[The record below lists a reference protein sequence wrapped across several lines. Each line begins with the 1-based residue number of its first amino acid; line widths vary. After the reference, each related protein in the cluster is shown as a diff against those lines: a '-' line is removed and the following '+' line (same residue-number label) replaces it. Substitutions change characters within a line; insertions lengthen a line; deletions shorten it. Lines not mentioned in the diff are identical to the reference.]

1 MYQFSR
7 GRIMPIFSYQAT
19 DKKGQD
25 VTGMVEADSLALA
38 INQVRSLGYFPTK
51 VKEDAGK
58 LARRQK
64 VKGKGFTITIGGFVK
79 RKQVTLMTRQLATLI
94 DAGLPLLRSL
104 SILHDQQKP
113 GKLKNILDELVNDVQ
128 SGTTFSEGLAKH
140 PKAFDKLYVNMVRAG
155 EVGGMLEVVLNR
167 LADFA
172 ERREALAR
180 KVKGAMIY
188 PIMVM
193 LVAGGVVTFL
203 LIKVVPTF
211 AEIFSDLGGALPA
224 PTQFL
229 VNTSEALKHSFLK
242 ILAYIAGIIIG
253 IKMVFKIE
261 LIRAIKDRVVLK
273 LPLFGQL
280 VRKIGVARFSR
291 TLGTLITS
299 GVPILQSLSIV
310 KETIANRVIANA
322 VGEVHDSIREGE
334 TIAGPLEESGA
345 FPPMAVNMIDV
356 GEETGNLD
364 SMLLK
369 VADIYDAEVEVAIGG
384 MLQMLEPAMMV
395 VLGGIV
401 GFIVISM
408 YLPIFS
414 LGDLI

>member
-1 MYQFSR
+1 
-7 GRIMPIFSYQAT
+7 MPIFSYQAT
-19 DKKGQD
+19 DKKGQE

-58 LARRQK
+58 LARRRGGA
-64 VKGKGFTITIGGFVK
+64 KGKGLSITIGGMVK
-79 RKQVTLMTRQLATLI
+79 RKQITLMTRQLATLI

-104 SILHDQQKP
+104 SILFDQQKP
-113 GKLKNILDELVNDVQ
+113 GKLKNILDQLVNDVQ
-128 SGTTFSEGLAKH
+128 SGTTFSEALAKH

-172 ERREALAR
+172 EKREALAR
-180 KVKGAMIY
+180 KVKAAMIY
-188 PIMVM
+188 PIMVI
-193 LVAGGVVTFL
+193 LVASGIVTFL
-203 LIKVVPTF
+203 LIRVVPTF
-211 AEIFSDLGGALPA
+211 AEIFADLGGALPA

-229 VNTSEALKHSFLK
+229 VNASEVLKNSYLK
-242 ILAYIAGIIIG
+242 VLGVIVVTVVA
-253 IKMVFKIE
+253 IKLIFKIE
-261 LIRAIKDRVVLK
+261 LVRAIKDRVVLK
-273 LPLFGQL
+273 VPLFGQL

-310 KETIANRVIANA
+310 RETIANRVIARA

-369 VADIYDAEVEVAIGG
+369 VADIYDAEVETAVDG
-384 MLQMLEPAMMV
+384 MLQMLEPALMV
-395 VLGGIV
+395 GLGGIV
-401 GFIVISM
+401 GFIVVSM
-408 YLPIFS
+408 YLPIFTI
-414 LGDLI
+414 GDMI

>member
-1 MYQFSR
+1 MAV
-7 GRIMPIFSYQAT
+7 FSYQAT
-19 DKKGQD
+19 DKKGQE
-25 VTGMVEADSLALA
+25 VTGVVEADSLALA
-38 INQVRSLGYFPTK
+38 INQVRSLGFFPTK

-58 LARRQK
+58 LARRQRG
-64 VKGKGFTITIGGFVK
+64 VKGKGMSFSIGGMVRQK
-79 RKQVTLMTRQLATLI
+79 EITLMTRQLATLI

-104 SILHDQQKP
+104 SILYDQQKP

-172 ERREALAR
+172 EKRQALAR
-180 KVKGAMIY
+180 KIKSAMVY
-188 PIMVM
+188 PIMVI
-193 LVAGGVVTFL
+193 LVAGGIVTFL

-224 PTQFL
+224 PTQILMNISVFL
-229 VNTSEALKHSFLK
+229 QESYLKL
-242 ILAYIAGIIIG
+242 LGYIIG
-253 IKMVFKIE
+253 GIVGIKLIFKVEI
-261 LIRAIKDRVVLK
+261 IRAIRDRVVLK
-273 LPLFGQL
+273 LPLFGAL
-280 VRKIGVARFSR
+280 TRKVGVARFAR

-299 GVPILQSLSIV
+299 GVPILQSLTIV

-334 TIAGPLEESGA
+334 TISGPLEESGA
-345 FPPMAVNMIDV
+345 FPPMSVNMIDV

-369 VADIYDAEVEVAIGG
+369 VADIYDAEVEAAIDG
-384 MLQMLEPAMMV
+384 MLQMLEPTLMV
-395 VLGGIV
+395 GLGGIV
-401 GFIVISM
+401 GFIVIAM
-408 YLPIFS
+408 YLPIFTI
-414 LGDLI
+414 GDLV

>member
-1 MYQFSR
+1 MA
-7 GRIMPIFSYQAT
+7 IFSYQAT
-19 DKKGQD
+19 DKKGQE

-64 VKGKGFTITIGGFVK
+64 GKAKSGGFSLALGGKVK
-79 RKQVTLMTRQLATLI
+79 RKQITLFTRQLATLI

-104 SILHDQQKP
+104 SILYDQQKP
-113 GKLKNILDELVNDVQ
+113 GKLKNVLDSLVNDVQ
-128 SGTTFSEGLAKH
+128 SGTTFSEALAKF
-140 PKAFDKLYVNMVRAG
+140 PKVYDKLYVNMVRAG
-155 EVGGMLEVVLNR
+155 EVGGMLEIVLNR
-167 LADFA
+167 LAEFA

-188 PIMVM
+188 PIMVL
-193 LVAGGVVTFL
+193 LVATGIVTFL
-203 LIKVVPTF
+203 LIRVVPTF
-211 AEIFSDLGGALPA
+211 ASIFSDLGGALPA

-229 VNTSEALKHSFLK
+229 VNTSNALKHSYIK
-242 ILAYIAGIIIG
+242 LAIIGAGIIFGVRLI
-253 IKMVFKIE
+253 FKIE
-261 LIRAIKDRVVLK
+261 LVRAIRDRVVLK
-273 LPLFGQL
+273 LPIFGL
-280 VRKIGVARFSR
+280 LTRKIGVARFSR

-322 VGEVHDSIREGE
+322 VAEVHDSIREGE
-334 TIAGPLEESGA
+334 TIAGPLEESKA
-345 FPPMAVNMIDV
+345 FPPMAINMIDV

-369 VADIYDAEVEVAIGG
+369 VADIYDDEVDVAISG

-414 LGDLI
+414 MGDLI

>member
-1 MYQFSR
+1 
-7 GRIMPIFSYQAT
+7 MPIFSYQAT
-19 DKKGQD
+19 DKKGQE
-25 VTGMVEADSLALA
+25 VMGMVEADSLALA

-64 VKGKGFTITIGGFVK
+64 ARGKGFSISIVGSVK
-79 RKQVTLMTRQLATLI
+79 RKQITLMTRQLATLI

-104 SILHDQQKP
+104 SILYDQQKP
-113 GKLKNILDELVNDVQ
+113 GKLKNVLDEMVNDVQ
-128 SGTTFSEGLAKH
+128 SGTTFSEALAKH

-180 KVKGAMIY
+180 KVKGAMVY
-188 PIMVM
+188 PIMVT
-193 LVAGGVVTFL
+193 LVAGGVVSFL
-203 LIKVVPTF
+203 LIRVVPTF

-229 VNTSEALKHSFLK
+229 VNVSNALKHSFLK
-242 ILAYIAGIIIG
+242 MIAGG
-253 IKMVFKIE
+253 VGAVFAIKMIFKIE
-261 LIRAIKDRVVLK
+261 LVQAIKDRVVLK
-273 LPLFGQL
+273 LPIFGQL
-280 VRKIGVARFSR
+280 TRKIGVARFSR

-299 GVPILQSLSIV
+299 GVPILQSLTIV

-334 TIAGPLEESGA
+334 TIAAPLEESGA

-414 LGDLI
+414 MGDLI

>member
-1 MYQFSR
+1 
-7 GRIMPIFSYQAT
+7 MPIFSYQAT
-19 DKKGQD
+19 DKKGQE
-25 VTGMVEADSLALA
+25 VTGMVDADSLALA
-38 INQVRSLGYFPTK
+38 INQVRSLGYFPTR

-58 LARRQK
+58 LARRRGAK
-64 VKGKGFTITIGGFVK
+64 RKGKGMNLAIGGFVK

-104 SILHDQQKP
+104 SILYDQQKP
-113 GKLKNILDELVNDVQ
+113 GKLKSILDELVNDVQ
-128 SGTTFSEGLAKH
+128 SGTTFSEALAKH
-140 PKAFDKLYVNMVRAG
+140 PKAFDKLYVNMIRAG

-188 PIMVM
+188 PIMVI
-193 LVAGGVVTFL
+193 LVAGGIVTFL
-203 LIKVVPTF
+203 LMKVVPTF
-211 AEIFSDLGGALPA
+211 AEIFADLGGALPA

-229 VNTSEALKHSFLK
+229 LNASETLKHSYLQV
-242 ILAYIAGIIIG
+242 LAYVAGTIVA
-253 IKMVFKIE
+253 IKLVFKIE
-261 LIRAIKDRVVLK
+261 IVRAIRDRVVLH

-280 VRKIGVARFSR
+280 ARKIGVARFAR

-384 MLQMLEPAMMV
+384 MLQMLEPALMV
-395 VLGGIV
+395 GLGGIV

>member
-1 MYQFSR
+1 
-7 GRIMPIFSYQAT
+7 MPIFSYQAT
-19 DKKGQD
+19 DKKGAE

-38 INQVRSLGYFPTK
+38 INQVRSLGFFPTK

-58 LARRQK
+58 LARRQRG
-64 VKGKGFTITIGGFVK
+64 KGKGMSISIGGFIRQK
-79 RKQVTLMTRQLATLI
+79 EVTLVTRQLATLI

-104 SILHDQQKP
+104 SILYDQQKP
-113 GKLKNILDELVNDVQ
+113 GKLKNVLDDLVNDVQ
-128 SGTTFSEGLAKH
+128 SGTTFSEALAKH

-155 EVGGMLEVVLNR
+155 EVGGMLEIVLNR

-180 KVKGAMIY
+180 KVKGAMVY
-188 PIMVM
+188 PIMVI
-193 LVAGGVVTFL
+193 LVATGIVTFL
-203 LIKVVPTF
+203 LVKVVPTF
-211 AEIFSDLGGALPA
+211 AEIFSDMGGALPA
-224 PTQFL
+224 PTQIL
-229 VNTSEALKHSFLK
+229 VDISDFLK
-242 ILAYIAGIIIG
+242 ASYLKLIGGIVGTFVG
-253 IKMVFKIE
+253 IKLIFKIE
-261 LIRAIKDRVVLK
+261 LAQAIRDRVVLK
-273 LPLFGQL
+273 LPLFGAL
-280 VRKIGVARFSR
+280 TRKIGVARFAR

-310 KETIANRVIANA
+310 RETISNRVIANA

-369 VADIYDAEVEVAIGG
+369 VADIYDAEVESAIDAL
-384 MLQMLEPAMMV
+384 LQMLEPALMV
-395 VLGGIV
+395 GLGGVV
-401 GFIVISM
+401 GFIVIAM

-414 LGDLI
+414 IGDLV

>member
-1 MYQFSR
+1 
-7 GRIMPIFSYQAT
+7 MPIFSYQAT
-19 DKKGQD
+19 DKKGAE

-58 LARRQK
+58 LARRQRG
-64 VKGKGFTITIGGFVK
+64 KGKGMSFTIGGFVK
-79 RKQVTLMTRQLATLI
+79 QKEITLITRQLATLI

-104 SILHDQQKP
+104 SILFDQQKP

-128 SGTTFSEGLAKH
+128 SGTTFSEALAKH

-180 KVKGAMIY
+180 KVKSAMVY
-188 PIMVM
+188 PVMVI
-193 LVAGGVVTFL
+193 LVATGIVTFL

-224 PTQFL
+224 PTQIL
-229 VNTSEALKHSFLK
+229 VNASDALKESYLK
-242 ILAYIAGIIIG
+242 ILGYIIGTIIG
-253 IKMVFKIE
+253 IKLIFKIE
-261 LIRAIKDRVVLK
+261 LVSAVKDRVVLK
-273 LPLFGQL
+273 LPLFGSL
-280 VRKIGVARFSR
+280 TRKVGVARFAR

-310 KETIANRVIANA
+310 RETIANRVIANA

-369 VADIYDAEVEVAIGG
+369 VADIYDAEVEAAIEG
-384 MLQMLEPAMMV
+384 MLQMLEPALMV
-395 VLGGIV
+395 GLGGVV
-401 GFIVISM
+401 GFIVIAM
-408 YLPIFS
+408 YLPIFTI
-414 LGDLI
+414 GDLV

>member
-1 MYQFSR
+1 
-7 GRIMPIFSYQAT
+7 MPIFSYQAT

>member
-1 MYQFSR
+1 
-7 GRIMPIFSYQAT
+7 MPIFSYQAT
-19 DKKGQD
+19 DKKGQE

-58 LARRQK
+58 LARRRGGS
-64 VKGKGFTITIGGFVK
+64 KGKGLNLTIGGTVK

-104 SILHDQQKP
+104 SILYDQQKP
-113 GKLKNILDELVNDVQ
+113 GKLKNILDDLVNDVQ
-128 SGTTFSEGLAKH
+128 SGTTFSEALAKH

-172 ERREALAR
+172 EKREALAR
-180 KVKGAMIY
+180 KVKSAMVY
-188 PIMVM
+188 PVMVI
-193 LVAGGVVTFL
+193 LVASGIVTFL
-203 LIKVVPTF
+203 LVRVVPTF
-211 AEIFSDLGGALPA
+211 AEIFADLGGALPA

-229 VNTSEALKHSFLK
+229 VDASEVLKKSYLK
-242 ILAYIAGIIIG
+242 VIGVMVVSVIAIRLI
-253 IKMVFKIE
+253 FKIE
-261 LIRAIKDRVVLK
+261 LVRAIKDRVVLK

-280 VRKIGVARFSR
+280 VRKIGVARFAR

-310 KETIANRVIANA
+310 KETIANRVIARA

-369 VADIYDAEVEVAIGG
+369 VADIYDAEVEAAVDG
-384 MLQMLEPAMMV
+384 MLQMLEPALMV
-395 VLGGIV
+395 GLGGIV
-401 GFIVISM
+401 GFIVVSM
-408 YLPIFS
+408 YLPIFTI
-414 LGDLI
+414 GDMI

>member
-1 MYQFSR
+1 
-7 GRIMPIFSYQAT
+7 MPIFSYQAT
-19 DKKGQD
+19 DKKGQE

-58 LARRQK
+58 LARRQRT
-64 VKGKGFTITIGGFVK
+64 KGKGMSITIGGFVK
-79 RKQVTLMTRQLATLI
+79 QKEVTLMTRQLATLI

-104 SILHDQQKP
+104 SILFDQQKP
-113 GKLKNILDELVNDVQ
+113 GKLKNILDDLVNDVQ
-128 SGTTFSEGLAKH
+128 SGTTFSEALAKH
-140 PKAFDKLYVNMVRAG
+140 PKAYDKLYVNMVRAG

-180 KVKGAMIY
+180 KVKSAMVY
-188 PIMVM
+188 PVMVI
-193 LVAGGVVTFL
+193 LVASGIVTFL

-229 VNTSEALKHSFLK
+229 VNASDALKESYMK
-242 ILAYIAGIIIG
+242 ILGYIIG
-253 IKMVFKIE
+253 GIVGIKLIFKIE
-261 LIRAIKDRVVLK
+261 LVRAIKDRVVLK
-273 LPLFGQL
+273 LPLFGSL
-280 VRKIGVARFSR
+280 TRKVGVARFAR

-369 VADIYDAEVEVAIGG
+369 VADIYDAEVEAAIEG
-384 MLQMLEPAMMV
+384 MLQMLEPALMV
-395 VLGGIV
+395 GLGGVV
-401 GFIVISM
+401 GFIVIAM
-408 YLPIFS
+408 YLPIFTI
-414 LGDLI
+414 GDLV

>member
-1 MYQFSR
+1 
-7 GRIMPIFSYQAT
+7 MPIFSYQAT
-19 DKKGQD
+19 DKKGQE

-64 VKGKGFTITIGGFVK
+64 VKTKGGFNLSIGGRVK
-79 RKQVTLMTRQLATLI
+79 KKQITLFTRQLATLI

-104 SILHDQQKP
+104 SILYDQQKP
-113 GKLKNILDELVNDVQ
+113 GKLKNILDDLVNDVQ
-128 SGTTFSEGLAKH
+128 SGTTFSEALAKH
-140 PKAFDKLYVNMVRAG
+140 PKVFDKLYVNMVRAG
-155 EVGGMLEVVLNR
+155 EVGGMLEIVLNR
-167 LADFA
+167 LAEFA

-180 KVKGAMIY
+180 KVKGAMVY
-188 PIMVM
+188 PIMVL
-193 LVAGGVVTFL
+193 LVAGGIVTFL
-203 LIKVVPTF
+203 LIRVVPTF

-229 VNTSEALKHSFLK
+229 VNTSEALKQSYLK
-242 ILAYIAGIIIG
+242 ILAIGGGIIVGLKLI
-253 IKMVFKIE
+253 FKIE
-261 LIRAIKDRVVLK
+261 LVRAIRDRVVLK

-280 VRKIGVARFSR
+280 TRKIGVARFSR

-322 VGEVHDSIREGE
+322 VAEVHDSIREGE
-334 TIAGPLEESGA
+334 TIAGPLEESKA

-384 MLQMLEPAMMV
+384 MLQMLEPTMMV

-414 LGDLI
+414 MGDLI

>member
-1 MYQFSR
+1 MS
-7 GRIMPIFSYQAT
+7 IFSYQAT
-19 DKKGQD
+19 DKKGQE
-25 VTGMVEADSLALA
+25 VTGMVDADSLALA

-58 LARRQK
+58 LARKQ
-64 VKGKGFTITIGGFVK
+64 KGKAKSGGLNLSIGGRVK
-79 RKQVTLMTRQLATLI
+79 KKQITLFTRQLATLI

-104 SILHDQQKP
+104 SILYDQQKP
-113 GKLKNILDELVNDVQ
+113 GKLRNILDELVNDVQ

-140 PKAFDKLYVNMVRAG
+140 PKVFDKLYVNMVRAG
-155 EVGGMLEVVLNR
+155 EVGGMLEIVLNR
-167 LADFA
+167 LAEFA

-188 PIMVM
+188 PIMVL
-193 LVAGGVVTFL
+193 LVAGGIVTFL
-203 LIKVVPTF
+203 LIRVVPTF

-229 VNTSEALKHSFLK
+229 VNVSEALKQSYIK
-242 ILAYIAGIIIG
+242 ILLTGAGIIIG
-253 IKMVFKIE
+253 IKMIFKVEIV
-261 LIRAIKDRVVLK
+261 RAIRDRVVLK
-273 LPLFGQL
+273 LPLFGEL
-280 VRKIGVARFSR
+280 TRKIGVARFSR

-322 VGEVHDSIREGE
+322 VAEVHDSIREGE
-334 TIAGPLEESGA
+334 TIAGPLEESKA

-414 LGDLI
+414 MGDLV

>member
-1 MYQFSR
+1 
-7 GRIMPIFSYQAT
+7 MPIFSYQAT
-19 DKKGQD
+19 DKKGAE

-38 INQVRSLGYFPTK
+38 INQVRSLGFFPTK

-58 LARRQK
+58 LARRQRG
-64 VKGKGFTITIGGFVK
+64 KGKGMSISIGGFIRQK
-79 RKQVTLMTRQLATLI
+79 EVTLVTRQLATLI

-104 SILHDQQKP
+104 SILYDQQKP
-113 GKLKNILDELVNDVQ
+113 GKLKNVLDDLVNDVQ
-128 SGTTFSEGLAKH
+128 GGTTFSEALAKH

-155 EVGGMLEVVLNR
+155 EVGGMLEIVLNR

-180 KVKGAMIY
+180 KVKGAMVY
-188 PIMVM
+188 PIMVI
-193 LVAGGVVTFL
+193 LVATGIVTFL
-203 LIKVVPTF
+203 LVKVVPTF
-211 AEIFSDLGGALPA
+211 AEIFSDMGGALPA
-224 PTQFL
+224 PTQIL
-229 VNTSEALKHSFLK
+229 VDLSDFLK
-242 ILAYIAGIIIG
+242 ASYLKLIGGIVGTIVG
-253 IKMVFKIE
+253 IKLIFKIE
-261 LIRAIKDRVVLK
+261 LVRAIRDRVVLK
-273 LPLFGQL
+273 LPLFGAL
-280 VRKIGVARFSR
+280 TRKIGVARFAR

-310 KETIANRVIANA
+310 RETISNRVIANA

-369 VADIYDAEVEVAIGG
+369 VADIYDAEVESAIDAL
-384 MLQMLEPAMMV
+384 LQMLEPALMV
-395 VLGGIV
+395 GLGGVV
-401 GFIVISM
+401 GFIVIAM

-414 LGDLI
+414 IGDLV

>member
-1 MYQFSR
+1 
-7 GRIMPIFSYQAT
+7 MPIFSYQAT
-19 DKKGQD
+19 DKKGQE

-58 LARRQK
+58 LARKK
-64 VKGKGFTITIGGFVK
+64 VKGRGKGFSLTLPGGRVKKKQIT
-79 RKQVTLMTRQLATLI
+79 LLTRQLATLI

-104 SILHDQQKP
+104 SILYDQQKP

-128 SGTTFSEGLAKH
+128 SGTTFSEALAKH

-167 LADFA
+167 LAEFA

-180 KVKGAMIY
+180 KVKGAMMY
-188 PIMVM
+188 PIMVII
-193 LVAGGVVTFL
+193 VASGIVTFL
-203 LIKVVPTF
+203 LIRVVPTF

-229 VNTSEALKHSFLK
+229 VNTSKALKHSYLK
-242 ILAYIAGIIIG
+242 ILGYVVGIVIG
-253 IKMVFKIE
+253 IRLIFKVEIV
-261 LIRAIKDRVVLK
+261 RAIRDRVVLR
-273 LPLFGQL
+273 LPLFGPL
-280 VRKIGVARFSR
+280 TRKIGVARFAR

-322 VGEVHDSIREGE
+322 VAEVHDSIREGE

-369 VADIYDAEVEVAIGG
+369 VADIYDAEVEVAIEG
-384 MLQMLEPAMMV
+384 MLRMLEPAMMV

-408 YLPIFS
+408 YLPIFKM
-414 LGDLI
+414 GDLV

>member
-1 MYQFSR
+1 
-7 GRIMPIFSYQAT
+7 MPIFSYQAT
-19 DKKGQD
+19 DKKGQE

-58 LARRQK
+58 LARRQRT
-64 VKGKGFTITIGGFVK
+64 KGKGMSITIGGFVK
-79 RKQVTLMTRQLATLI
+79 QKEITLITRQLATLI

-104 SILHDQQKP
+104 SILFDQQKP
-113 GKLKNILDELVNDVQ
+113 GKLKNILDDLVNDVQ
-128 SGTTFSEGLAKH
+128 SGTTFSEALAKH

-180 KVKGAMIY
+180 KVKSAMVY
-188 PIMVM
+188 PVMVI
-193 LVAGGVVTFL
+193 LVASGIVTFL

-229 VNTSEALKHSFLK
+229 VNASDALKESYLK
-242 ILAYIAGIIIG
+242 ILGYIVGTIVG
-253 IKMVFKIE
+253 IKLIFKIE
-261 LIRAIKDRVVLK
+261 LVRAIKDRVVLK
-273 LPLFGQL
+273 LPLFGSL
-280 VRKIGVARFSR
+280 TRKVGVARFAR

-369 VADIYDAEVEVAIGG
+369 VADIYDAEVETAIEG
-384 MLQMLEPAMMV
+384 MLQMLEPALMV
-395 VLGGIV
+395 GLGGVV
-401 GFIVISM
+401 GFIVIAM
-408 YLPIFS
+408 YLPIFTI
-414 LGDLI
+414 GDLV

>member
-1 MYQFSR
+1 
-7 GRIMPIFSYQAT
+7 MPIFSYQAT
-19 DKKGQD
+19 DKKGQE

-58 LARRQK
+58 LARRQRS
-64 VKGKGFTITIGGFVK
+64 KGKGMSITIGGIIRQK
-79 RKQVTLMTRQLATLI
+79 EITLVTRQLATLI

-104 SILHDQQKP
+104 SILYDQQKP
-113 GKLKNILDELVNDVQ
+113 GKLKNVLDELVNDVQ
-128 SGTTFSEGLAKH
+128 SGTTFSEALAKH

-180 KVKGAMIY
+180 KVKSAMVY
-188 PIMVM
+188 PVMVI
-193 LVAGGVVTFL
+193 LVASGIVTFL

-229 VNTSEALKHSFLK
+229 VNASEALQKSYLT
-242 ILAYIAGIIIG
+242 ILGYIIGGIIGLKLI
-253 IKMVFKIE
+253 FKVE
-261 LIRAIKDRVVLK
+261 LVRAIKDRVVLK
-273 LPLFGQL
+273 LPLFGAL
-280 VRKIGVARFSR
+280 TRKIGVARFAR

-369 VADIYDAEVEVAIGG
+369 VADIYDAEVEAAIEG
-384 MLQMLEPAMMV
+384 MLQMLEPALMV
-395 VLGGIV
+395 GLGGVV
-401 GFIVISM
+401 GFIVIAM
-408 YLPIFS
+408 YLPIFTI
-414 LGDLI
+414 GDLV

>member
-1 MYQFSR
+1 
-7 GRIMPIFSYQAT
+7 MPIFSYQAT
-19 DKKGQD
+19 DKKGQE
-25 VTGMVEADSLALA
+25 VTGMVEADTLALA

-58 LARRQK
+58 LARKKRA
-64 VKGKGFTITIGGFVK
+64 KGQPFTITIGS
-79 RKQVTLMTRQLATLI
+79 RIKQKEITLITRQLATLI

-104 SILHDQQKP
+104 SILYDQQKP
-113 GKLKNILDELVNDVQ
+113 GKLKNVLDNLVSDVQ

-155 EVGGMLEVVLNR
+155 EVGGMLEIVLNR

-180 KVKGAMIY
+180 KVKSAMVY
-188 PIMVM
+188 PVMVI
-193 LVAGGVVTFL
+193 LVAGGIVTFL
-203 LIKVVPTF
+203 LVKVVPTF
-211 AEIFSDLGGALPA
+211 AEIFSDMGGALPA
-224 PTQFL
+224 PTQVLVDISDFL
-229 VNTSEALKHSFLK
+229 KASFLK
-242 ILAYIAGIIIG
+242 LIGYAVGAAIA
-253 IKMVFKIE
+253 IKMIFKVE
-261 LIRAIKDRVVLK
+261 LVNAIRDRIVLR
-273 LPLFGQL
+273 LPLFGDL
-280 VRKIGVARFSR
+280 TRKIGVARFAR

-310 KETIANRVIANA
+310 RETISNRVISNA

-345 FPPMAVNMIDV
+345 FPPMSVNMIDV

-369 VADIYDAEVEVAIGG
+369 VADIYDAEVEAAIDGL
-384 MLQMLEPAMMV
+384 LQMLEPALMV
-395 VLGGIV
+395 GLGGVV
-401 GFIVISM
+401 GFIVIAM

-414 LGDLI
+414 IGDLV

>member
-1 MYQFSR
+1 M
-7 GRIMPIFSYQAT
+7 
-19 DKKGQD
+19 
-25 VTGMVEADSLALA
+25 L
-38 INQVRSLGYFPTK
+38 
-51 VKEDAGK
+51 
-58 LARRQK
+58 
-64 VKGKGFTITIGGFVK
+64 
-79 RKQVTLMTRQLATLI
+79 TRQLATLI

-104 SILHDQQKP
+104 SILYDQQKP
-113 GKLKNILDELVNDVQ
+113 GKLKKVLDQLVNDVQ

-155 EVGGMLEVVLNR
+155 EIGGMLEVVLNR

-180 KVKGAMIY
+180 KVKGAMVY
-188 PIMVM
+188 PIMVIM
-193 LVAGGVVTFL
+193 VAGGIVTFL
-203 LIKVVPTF
+203 LLKVVPTF

-224 PTQFL
+224 PTQML
-229 VNTSEALKHSFLK
+229 VNISEALQRSYLK
-242 ILAYIAGIIIG
+242 LLGYIVGTIVGIRL
-253 IKMVFKIE
+253 VFKIE
-261 LIRAIKDRVVLK
+261 IIRAIKDRVVLN
-273 LPLFGQL
+273 LPLFGPL
-280 VRKIGVARFSR
+280 IRKIGVARFSR

-310 KETIANRVIANA
+310 RETIANRVIANA
-322 VGEVHDSIREGE
+322 VSEVHDSIREGE

-369 VADIYDAEVEVAIGG
+369 VADIYDAEVEVTIGG
-384 MLQMLEPAMMV
+384 LLQMMEPAMMV
-395 VLGGIV
+395 GLGGIV

-414 LGDLI
+414 VGELV

>member
-1 MYQFSR
+1 
-7 GRIMPIFSYQAT
+7 MPIFSYQAT
-19 DKKGQD
+19 DKKGQE

-64 VKGKGFTITIGGFVK
+64 VKGKGFSISIGGSVK
-79 RKQVTLMTRQLATLI
+79 RKQITLMTRQLATLI

-104 SILHDQQKP
+104 SILYDQQKP
-113 GKLKNILDELVNDVQ
+113 GKLKNILDEMVNDVQ
-128 SGTTFSEGLAKH
+128 SGTTFSEALAKH
-140 PKAFDKLYVNMVRAG
+140 PKAYDKLYVNMVRAG

-188 PIMVM
+188 PIMVL
-193 LVAGGVVTFL
+193 LVATGVVSFL
-203 LIKVVPTF
+203 LIRVVPTF

-224 PTQFL
+224 PTQLL
-229 VNTSEALKHSFLK
+229 VNVSDALKHSYLK
-242 ILAYIAGIIIG
+242 IIG
-253 IKMVFKIE
+253 MIVGVIFAIKMIFKVE
-261 LIRAIKDRVVLK
+261 LVRAIRDRVVLK
-273 LPLFGQL
+273 LPIFGQL
-280 VRKIGVARFSR
+280 TRKIGVARFAR

-414 LGDLI
+414 MGDLI

>member
-1 MYQFSR
+1 MA
-7 GRIMPIFSYQAT
+7 IFSYQAT
-19 DKKGQD
+19 DKKGQE

-58 LARRQK
+58 LARRK
-64 VKGKGFTITIGGFVK
+64 RGKAKGINLAIGGTVK
-79 RKQVTLMTRQLATLI
+79 RKQITLLTRQLATLI

-104 SILHDQQKP
+104 SILYDQQKP

-167 LADFA
+167 LAEFA

-188 PIMVM
+188 PIMVL
-193 LVAGGVVTFL
+193 LVASGVVTFL
-203 LIKVVPTF
+203 LMKVVPTF

-229 VNTSEALKHSFLK
+229 VNVSEALKNSALK
-242 ILAYIAGIIIG
+242 IILYGAGIFIG
-253 IKMVFKIE
+253 IKLIFKVE
-261 LIRAIKDRVVLK
+261 LIRSIRDRIVLR

-280 VRKIGVARFSR
+280 TRKIGVARFSR

-369 VADIYDAEVEVAIGG
+369 VADIYDAEVDVAIGG
-384 MLQMLEPAMMV
+384 LLQMLEPAMMV

-408 YLPIFS
+408 YLPVFRM
-414 LGDLI
+414 GDLV

>member
-1 MYQFSR
+1 
-7 GRIMPIFSYQAT
+7 MPIFSYQAT
-19 DKKGQD
+19 DKKGQE

-38 INQVRSLGYFPTK
+38 INQVRSIGYFPTK

-64 VKGKGFTITIGGFVK
+64 GKAKGGFSLNLGGRVK
-79 RKQVTLMTRQLATLI
+79 RKQITLFTRQLATLI

-104 SILHDQQKP
+104 SILYDQQKS
-113 GKLKNILDELVNDVQ
+113 GKLKNILDDLVNDVQ
-128 SGTTFSEGLAKH
+128 SGTTFSEALAKH
-140 PKAFDKLYVNMVRAG
+140 SKAFDKLYVNMVRAG
-155 EVGGMLEVVLNR
+155 EVGGMLEIVLNR
-167 LADFA
+167 LAEFA

-188 PIMVM
+188 PIMVL
-193 LVAGGVVTFL
+193 LVASGIVTFL
-203 LIKVVPTF
+203 LIRVVPTF
-211 AEIFSDLGGALPA
+211 AAIFSDLGGALPA

-229 VNTSEALKHSFLK
+229 VNTSNALKHSYIK
-242 ILAYIAGIIIG
+242 ILIIGAGIIFG
-253 IKMVFKIE
+253 LKMIFKVE
-261 LIRAIKDRVVLK
+261 LVRAIRDRVVLK

-280 VRKIGVARFSR
+280 TRKIGVARFSR

-299 GVPILQSLSIV
+299 GVPILQSLTIV

-322 VGEVHDSIREGE
+322 VAEVHDSIREGE

-414 LGDLI
+414 MGDLI

>member
-1 MYQFSR
+1 
-7 GRIMPIFSYQAT
+7 
-19 DKKGQD
+19 
-25 VTGMVEADSLALA
+25 
-38 INQVRSLGYFPTK
+38 
-51 VKEDAGK
+51 
-58 LARRQK
+58 
-64 VKGKGFTITIGGFVK
+64 
-79 RKQVTLMTRQLATLI
+79 
-94 DAGLPLLRSL
+94 
-104 SILHDQQKP
+104 
-113 GKLKNILDELVNDVQ
+113 
-128 SGTTFSEGLAKH
+128 
-140 PKAFDKLYVNMVRAG
+140 MVRAG
-155 EVGGMLEVVLNR
+155 EVGGMLEIVLNR
-167 LADFA
+167 LAEFA

-188 PIMVM
+188 PIMVI
-193 LVAGGVVTFL
+193 LVAGGIVTFL
-203 LIKVVPTF
+203 LIRVVPTF

-229 VNTSEALKHSFLK
+229 VNTSNALKHSYWK
-242 ILAYIAGIIIG
+242 ILGIGAGSIFG
-253 IKMVFKIE
+253 IKMIFRVE
-261 LIRAIKDRVVLK
+261 LVRAIRDRVVLK
-273 LPLFGQL
+273 LPLFGEL
-280 VRKIGVARFSR
+280 TRKIGVARFAR

-310 KETIANRVIANA
+310 KETISNRVIAHA
-322 VGEVHDSIREGE
+322 VAEVHDSIREGE
-334 TIAGPLEESGA
+334 TIAGPLEESKA

-414 LGDLI
+414 MGDLI

>member
-1 MYQFSR
+1 
-7 GRIMPIFSYQAT
+7 MPIFSYQAT
-19 DKKGQD
+19 DKKGQE

-58 LARRQK
+58 LARRQRG
-64 VKGKGFTITIGGFVK
+64 KGKGMSFTIGGFVK
-79 RKQVTLMTRQLATLI
+79 QKEITLITRQLATLI

-104 SILHDQQKP
+104 SILFDQQKP

-128 SGTTFSEGLAKH
+128 SGTTFSEALAKH

-180 KVKGAMIY
+180 KVKSAMVY
-188 PIMVM
+188 PVMVI
-193 LVAGGVVTFL
+193 LVATGIVTFL

-224 PTQFL
+224 PTQIL
-229 VNTSEALKHSFLK
+229 VNASDALKESYLK
-242 ILAYIAGIIIG
+242 ILGYIIGTIIG
-253 IKMVFKIE
+253 IKLIFKIE
-261 LIRAIKDRVVLK
+261 LVSAVKDRVVLK
-273 LPLFGQL
+273 LPLFGSL
-280 VRKIGVARFSR
+280 TRKVGVARFAR

-310 KETIANRVIANA
+310 RETIANRVIANA

-369 VADIYDAEVEVAIGG
+369 VADIYDAEVEAAIEG
-384 MLQMLEPAMMV
+384 MLQMLEPALMV
-395 VLGGIV
+395 GLGGVV
-401 GFIVISM
+401 GFIVIAM
-408 YLPIFS
+408 YLPIFTI
-414 LGDLI
+414 GDLV

>member
-1 MYQFSR
+1 
-7 GRIMPIFSYQAT
+7 MPIFSYQAT
-19 DKKGQD
+19 DKKGQE

-58 LARRQK
+58 LARRK
-64 VKGKGFTITIGGFVK
+64 GKAKGKGFNLTIGGSVK
-79 RKQVTLMTRQLATLI
+79 RKQITLMTRQLATLI

-104 SILHDQQKP
+104 SILYDQQKP

-128 SGTTFSEGLAKH
+128 SGTTFSEALAKH

-172 ERREALAR
+172 EKREALAR
-180 KVKGAMIY
+180 KVKSAMVY
-188 PIMVM
+188 PVMVI
-193 LVAGGVVTFL
+193 LVASGIVTFL
-203 LIKVVPTF
+203 LVRVVPTF
-211 AEIFSDLGGALPA
+211 AEIFADLGGALPA

-229 VNTSEALKHSFLK
+229 VDASEVLKKSYLK
-242 ILAYIAGIIIG
+242 VIIVAVVSVVVIRL
-253 IKMVFKIE
+253 VFKIE
-261 LIRAIKDRVVLK
+261 LVRAIKDRVVLK

-310 KETIANRVIANA
+310 KETIANRVIARA

-369 VADIYDAEVEVAIGG
+369 VADIYDAEVEAAVDG
-384 MLQMLEPAMMV
+384 MLQMLEPALMV
-395 VLGGIV
+395 GLGGIV
-401 GFIVISM
+401 GFIVVSM
-408 YLPIFS
+408 YLPIFTI
-414 LGDLI
+414 GDMI

>member
-1 MYQFSR
+1 
-7 GRIMPIFSYQAT
+7 MPIFSYQAT
-19 DKKGQD
+19 DKKGQE

-58 LARRQK
+58 LARRK
-64 VKGKGFTITIGGFVK
+64 RVVKGKGISVNLSFGGVK
-79 RKQVTLMTRQLATLI
+79 RKQITLLTRQLATLI

-128 SGTTFSEGLAKH
+128 SGTTFSEALAKH

-167 LADFA
+167 LAEFA

-188 PIMVM
+188 PIMVI

-203 LIKVVPTF
+203 LMRVVPTF

-229 VNTSEALKHSFLK
+229 VNVSEALQQSFLK
-242 ILAYIAGIIIG
+242 IVGTIVAIIVAIRM
-253 IKMVFKIE
+253 IFKIE
-261 LIRAIKDRVVLK
+261 LVRAIRDRIVLK
-273 LPLFGQL
+273 LPLFGML

-310 KETIANRVIANA
+310 KETISNRVIANA

-414 LGDLI
+414 MGDLI

>member
-1 MYQFSR
+1 MA
-7 GRIMPIFSYQAT
+7 IFSYQAT
-19 DKKGQD
+19 DKKGQE

-58 LARRQK
+58 LARRK
-64 VKGKGFTITIGGFVK
+64 RVKSKGLNLTIGGTIK
-79 RKQVTLMTRQLATLI
+79 RKHVTLLTRQLATLI

-104 SILHDQQKP
+104 SILYDQQKP

-188 PIMVM
+188 PIMVL
-193 LVAGGVVTFL
+193 LVASGVVTFL

-211 AEIFSDLGGALPA
+211 GEIFSDLGGALPK

-229 VNTSEALKHSFLK
+229 VNVSEALKTSALK
-242 ILAYIAGIIIG
+242 ILLYAVGIIVAIRL
-253 IKMVFKIE
+253 IFKIE
-261 LIRAIKDRVVLK
+261 LVRAIKDRIVLK
-273 LPLFGQL
+273 LPLFGTL
-280 VRKIGVARFSR
+280 TRKIGVARFSR

-369 VADIYDAEVEVAIGG
+369 IADIYDAEVDVAIGG
-384 MLQMLEPAMMV
+384 LLQMLEPAMMV